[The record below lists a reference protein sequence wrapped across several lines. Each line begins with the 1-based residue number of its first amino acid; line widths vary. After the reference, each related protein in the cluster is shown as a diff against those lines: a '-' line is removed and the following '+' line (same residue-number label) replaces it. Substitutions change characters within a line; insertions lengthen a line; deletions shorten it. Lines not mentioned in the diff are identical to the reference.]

1 MAVADRTLEA
11 LSPGE
16 CMRLLRSHGVGRV
29 VYSVQAMPAVT
40 PVNYALDD
48 GAVVFRTAAGSRLA
62 NATRNAVVAFEVDEI
77 DEERRTGWSV
87 VVTGVAA
94 TVDEDEA
101 QKYVEGL
108 DLTTWAPGERSLFVR
123 ITPSFVTGRVL
134 VPVDTLP

>member
-1 MAVADRTLEA
+1 MTVADRTLEA

-16 CMRLLRSHGVGRV
+16 CMRLLCSHGVGRV

-48 GAVVFRTAAGSRLA
+48 GTVVFRTAAGSRLA

-77 DEERRTGWSV
+77 DETRRTGWSV
-87 VVTGVAA
+87 VVTGVAR

-101 QKYVEGL
+101 RTYVEGL
-108 DLTTWAPGERSLFVR
+108 DLTTWAPGDRSLFVR